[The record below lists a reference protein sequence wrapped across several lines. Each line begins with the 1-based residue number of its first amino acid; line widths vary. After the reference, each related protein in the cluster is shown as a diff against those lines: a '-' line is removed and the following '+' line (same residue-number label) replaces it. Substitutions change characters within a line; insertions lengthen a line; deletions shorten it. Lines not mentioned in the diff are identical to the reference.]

1 MIPFVYRTS
10 TLRNANAAH
19 KMSWKSLTLCLLC
32 LGQGCLAYNGMDM
45 SMDDGISLAVGNM
58 LSYLH
63 FTPGDTLWFLGWV
76 PKSSGAMVGTCIALF
91 MLALIERWIA
101 ACREVMEFHWGQ
113 QAIIVASETLDTL
126 PTQSSPIGFIKR
138 FTPPFIPAHDVTRGI
153 MFTAQTLLSY
163 LFMLA
168 VMTYQL
174 GFIFSLVVGL
184 GVGETLFGRFG
195 SIAHVH

>member
-1 MIPFVYRTS
+1 
-10 TLRNANAAH
+10 
-19 KMSWKSLTLCLLC
+19 MSWKSLTLCLLC

-76 PKSSGAMVGTCIALF
+76 PKSSGAM
-91 MLALIERWIA
+91 RWIA

-126 PTQSSPIGFIKR
+126 PTQSAL
-138 FTPPFIPAHDVTRGI
+138 TPPFIPAHDITRGI

>member
-1 MIPFVYRTS
+1 M
-10 TLRNANAAH
+10 N
-19 KMSWKSLTLCLLC
+19 WQSLVLYLLC
-32 LGQGCLAYNGMDM
+32 LSRSCLADNGMDM
-45 SMDDGISLAVGNM
+45 SMDGGMSLAVGNM

-63 FTPGDTLWFLGWV
+63 FTPGDNLWFLGWV

-101 ACREVMEFHWGQ
+101 ACRGVMELHWGQ
-113 QAIIVASETLDTL
+113 QATIIASDKLNTL
-126 PTQSSPIGFIKR
+126 PTQSFPIGSIKR
-138 FTPPFIPAHDVTRGI
+138 FNPPFIPAHDITRGV
-153 MFTAQTLLSY
+153 MFAAQTLLGY
-163 LFMLA
+163 LFMLT

-195 SIAHVH
+195 SITHAH